1 MSTIDKTLIEFDLD
15 TLEPI
20 SPTVIQGSDSSPSL
34 EGIETSPS
42 IENLPT
48 DESDYSDGD
57 FNFYEIDTDSDEEEL
72 PMYPYNKFRHYSF

>member
-1 MSTIDKTLIEFDLD
+1 MSTVDETLVEFDLD

-20 SPTVIQGSDSSPSL
+20 SSTGIQGSDSSPSL

-48 DESDYSDGD
+48 DESDYSDEGD
-57 FNFYEIDTDSDEEEL
+57 F
-72 PMYPYNKFRHYSF
+72 KFL

>member
-1 MSTIDKTLIEFDLD
+1 MSTIDETLVEFDLD

-48 DESDYSDGD
+48 DESV
-57 FNFYEIDTDSDEEEL
+57 
-72 PMYPYNKFRHYSF
+72 